1 MSKLLRRFRGKLLLE
16 ALLKSLVWGVTAS
29 CGCGFVYLFI
39 LHLISTEPRL
49 IWSLIVFG
57 VPFILTATLLFAV
70 KYYPTAKR
78 IAGRLDESG
87 LEERAGTMLE
97 FGAVQTEIAK
107 LQREDA
113 KKHIEQTEPKQIK
126 LRFRKKPLIL
136 CAISLCLCIG
146 LAFVPYT
153 IMDVFAADNS
163 TLSEEEAQMIA
174 DLIASLRQTVSDA
187 DVSDELKAKMESI
200 VDQLEKD
207 LAEADSLLDKIA
219 QISGAESK
227 IEELLKEAM
236 SRLSIGAALRQF
248 DSTGELGVAIEN
260 GNTDKVSTALSNMKE
275 RILALLGEEQSE
287 LLNTIST
294 DINNALDLSG
304 VDASDSL
311 YQALKIFADAL
322 YGQMDEALAGKDI
335 TSEIDTAFSEAEEA
349 ILAALAEQAKVEE
362 ALKDFSDAMEDA
374 KDDLLGNEKEENE
387 TGEKPEGEEG
397 EKPEG
402 EEGEKPE
409 GEEGEK
415 PEGEEGEK
423 PEGEDGEKPE
433 GEAPDGDAPA
443 GDGEGEGS
451 YGSMTEG
458 IYDPT
463 SGSVEYGEVFAAY
476 YAEYLASLKDGEI
489 PADLQTIIDQYYA
502 SLNQ

>member
-1 MSKLLRRFRGKLLLE
+1 MLMSKLLRRFRVRLLLE

-29 CGCGFVYLFI
+29 CGCGFVYLFV

-49 IWSLIVFG
+49 AWSLIVFG
-57 VPFILTATLLFAV
+57 VSFIVTAVLLFAV
-70 KYYPTAKR
+70 KYYPTEKR
-78 IAGRLDESG
+78 IAGRVDESG

-97 FGAVQTEIAK
+97 FEAVQTEIAG

-113 KKHIEQTEPKQIK
+113 KKHIEQLKPEQIK

-136 CAISLCLCIG
+136 CIVSLCLCIA

-153 IMDVFAADNS
+153 IMDVFAADIS
-163 TLSEEEAQMIA
+163 TSGEEEEQIIKDMIA
-174 DLIASLRQTVSDA
+174 ALRQTVSDA
-187 DVSDELKAKMESI
+187 DVSDELKAKMDSI

-207 LAEADSLLDKIA
+207 LAEADSMLDKVA

-227 IEELLKEAM
+227 IEALLKEAM

-275 RILALLGEEQSE
+275 RVLALSGAEQSV
-287 LLNTIST
+287 LLETIST
-294 DINNALDLSG
+294 DIDNALELSG
-304 VDASDSL
+304 VASSDDL
-311 YQALKIFADAL
+311 YQALKIFAQAL
-322 YGQMDEALAGKDI
+322 YETTDEALAEKDI
-335 TSEIDTAFSEAEEA
+335 TSEIETAFADAEES
-349 ILAALAEQAKVEE
+349 ILAALAKQAKAEE

-374 KDDLLGNEKEENE
+374 KDDLLGNEKEEDE
-387 TGEKPEGEEG
+387 TG

-433 GEAPDGDAPA
+433 GEAPGGEAPE